1 MLHMKQQTSNDINAI
16 KGIVINNIEPSE
28 IVWRRNHGKFIHEEL
43 YKDHQTKQL
52 VANNAKFQELN
63 HNLEL
68 NLSECRQALQDLGND
83 LDSEIARAIM
93 SENEIEKEIQD
104 EIFRAKK
111 VENQL
116 EINKVNVEDFN
127 AYKNNNNQAVQEVKD
142 RLTSLNTSL
151 RAYIDE
157 QVKNAVSQLEI
168 QINALKTSN
177 SGENQ

>member
-68 NLSECRQALQDLGND
+68 NLSECKQALQDLAND
-83 LDSEIARAIM
+83 LDSEIARATQR
-93 SENEIEKEIQD
+93 ENEIEKKVQD
-104 EIFRAKK
+104 EIFRA
-111 VENQL
+111 ETAESQL

-127 AYKNNNNQAVQEVKD
+127 AYKNSNNQTVQEVK
-142 RLTSLNTSL
+142 
-151 RAYIDE
+151 
-157 QVKNAVSQLEI
+157 NAVNRLKA

-177 SGENQ
+177 SGEK

>member
-68 NLSECRQALQDLGND
+68 NLNECKQALQDLAND
-83 LDSEIARAIM
+83 LDSEIARATQR
-93 SENEIEKEIQD
+93 ENEIEKEVQD
-104 EIFRAKK
+104 EIFRAKTA
-111 VENQL
+111 ENQL
-116 EINKVNVEDFN
+116 EITKVNVEDFN
-127 AYKNNNNQAVQEVKD
+127 AYKNSNNQAVQEVKD
-142 RLTSLNTSL
+142 SVTKLNTTL
-151 RAYIDE
+151 RAYINE
-157 QVKNAVSQLEI
+157 QVQSAVSGLEA

-177 SGENQ
+177 VSEK

>member
-1 MLHMKQQTSNDINAI
+1 MKQQTSNDINAI

-68 NLSECRQALQDLGND
+68 NLSECKQALQDLAND
-83 LDSEIARAIM
+83 LDSEIARATQR
-93 SENEIEKEIQD
+93 ENEIEKEVQD
-104 EIFRAKK
+104 ETFRAKTA
-111 VENQL
+111 ESQL

-127 AYKNNNNQAVQEVKD
+127 AYKNSNNQAVQEVKD
-142 RLTSLNTSL
+142 SVTNLN
-151 RAYIDE
+151 AYIDQ
-157 QVKNAVSQLEI
+157 QVQSAVSRLEAE
-168 QINALKTSN
+168 INALKTSK
-177 SGENQ
+177 SGEK

>member
-68 NLSECRQALQDLGND
+68 NLRECKQALQDLAND
-83 LDSEIARAIM
+83 LDSEIARAIQR
-93 SENEIEKEIQD
+93 ENEIEKEVQD
-104 EIFRAKK
+104 EIFRAKMA
-111 VENQL
+111 ENQL
-116 EINKVNVEDFN
+116 KINKVNVEDFN
-127 AYKNNNNQAVQEVKD
+127 TYKNSNNQAVQEVKD
-142 RLTSLNTSL
+142 SVTSLNTTLQS
-151 RAYIDE
+151 
-157 QVKNAVSQLEI
+157 AVSQLKA
-168 QINALKTSN
+168 QINALNTSK
-177 SGENQ
+177 SGEK

>member
-68 NLSECRQALQDLGND
+68 NLSECKQALQDLAND
-83 LDSEIARAIM
+83 LDSEIARATER
-93 SENEIEKEIQD
+93 ENEIEKEVQD
-104 EIFRAKK
+104 EIFRAKTA
-111 VENQL
+111 ENQL

-127 AYKNNNNQAVQEVKD
+127 AYKNSTNQALQEVKD
-142 RLTSLNTSL
+142 SVTNLNTSL

-157 QVKNAVSQLEI
+157 QVQSAVSGLEAK
-168 QINALKTSN
+168 INALKTSN
-177 SGENQ
+177 SGEK

>member
-1 MLHMKQQTSNDINAI
+1 MKQQTSNDINAI
-16 KGIVINNIEPSE
+16 KAIVINNIEPSE

-68 NLSECRQALQDLGND
+68 NLSECKQALRDLAND
-83 LDSEIARAIM
+83 LDSEIARATQR
-93 SENEIEKEIQD
+93 ENEIEREVQD
-104 EIFRAKK
+104 ETSRAKT

-116 EINKVNVEDFN
+116 EITKVNAQDFN
-127 AYKNNNNQAVQEVKD
+127 AYKNSNNQAVQEVKD
-142 RLTSLNTSL
+142 SVTNLNTTL

-157 QVKNAVSQLEI
+157 QVQNAVSELEA

-177 SGENQ
+177 AGEK

>member
-1 MLHMKQQTSNDINAI
+1 MKQQTSNDINAI
-16 KGIVINNIEPSE
+16 KAIVINNIEPSE

-68 NLSECRQALQDLGND
+68 NLIECKQALQDLAND
-83 LDSEIARAIM
+83 LDSEIARATQR
-93 SENEIEKEIQD
+93 ENEIEREVQD
-104 EIFRAKK
+104 ETFRAKA

-116 EINKVNVEDFN
+116 EINKVNVQDFN
-127 AYKNNNNQAVQEVKD
+127 AYKNSNNQAVQEVKD
-142 RLTSLNTSL
+142 SVTNLDTTL
-151 RAYIDE
+151 RAYIDAE
-157 QVKNAVSQLEI
+157 VKNAVSGLEA

-177 SGENQ
+177 VGEK

>member
-1 MLHMKQQTSNDINAI
+1 MKQQTSNDINAI

-68 NLSECRQALQDLGND
+68 NLSECKQALLDLAND
-83 LDSEIARAIM
+83 LDSEIARAIER
-93 SENEIEKEIQD
+93 ENEIEKEVQD
-104 EIFRAKK
+104 EIFRAKTA
-111 VENQL
+111 ENQL
-116 EINKVNVEDFN
+116 EITKVNVEDFN
-127 AYKNNNNQAVQEVKD
+127 AYKNSNN
-142 RLTSLNTSL
+142 
-151 RAYIDE
+151 E
-157 QVKNAVSQLEI
+157 QVQSAVNQLEA

-177 SGENQ
+177 SGEK

>member
-68 NLSECRQALQDLGND
+68 NLSECKQALQDLAND
-83 LDSEIARAIM
+83 LDSEIARATQR
-93 SENEIEKEIQD
+93 ENEIEKEVVD
-104 EIFRAKK
+104 EIFRAKTA
-111 VENQL
+111 ENQL
-116 EINKVNVEDFN
+116 EINKVNAQDFN
-127 AYKNNNNQAVQEVKD
+127 AYKNSNNQAVQEVKD
-142 RLTSLNTSL
+142 SVTRLNTTL
-151 RAYIDE
+151 REYIDE
-157 QVKNAVSQLEI
+157 QVQNAVSGLEA
-168 QINALKTSN
+168 QINALKTSK
-177 SGENQ
+177 SGEK